1 MKQENITKPSYQQNM
16 NIETDEA
23 AWDYIDCFDSII
35 HSSHSIGAKEFS
47 DHFFALP
54 KWVTILMSLRN
65 AIVKIFGLKGEK
77 RFSDLVKIESENIA
91 TISKDDK
98 HLYLNVLL
106 QTKNSI
112 EHNSCYVS
120 IRTRVK
126 LHNRMGQL
134 YFAVI
139 KPFHRQLCKIIF
151 KRTINALERTYR

>member
-1 MKQENITKPSYQQNM
+1 MKQENITKPSYQQDM

-35 HSSHSIGAKEFS
+35 HSSHPIGAKEFS

-106 QTKNSI
+106 QTKNI
-112 EHNSCYVS
+112 GNNSCYVS
-120 IRTRVK
+120 ISTRVK
-126 LHNRMGQL
+126 LHNRMGRL

-139 KPFHRQLCKIIF
+139 KPFHRQLCKIVF
-151 KRTINALERTYR
+151 KRTIKILEKTYL